1 MTTTIS
7 LALIIVGIIIAAAA
21 VFGLTI
27 FFCSV
32 NTRTDCMKDIK
43 QYDDEDPID
52 GYVDYYFFEEEV
64 DTDEDD
70 NFNVE

>member
-1 MTTTIS
+1 
-7 LALIIVGIIIAAAA
+7 
-21 VFGLTI
+21 
-27 FFCSV
+27 
-32 NTRTDCMKDIK
+32 MKNIK